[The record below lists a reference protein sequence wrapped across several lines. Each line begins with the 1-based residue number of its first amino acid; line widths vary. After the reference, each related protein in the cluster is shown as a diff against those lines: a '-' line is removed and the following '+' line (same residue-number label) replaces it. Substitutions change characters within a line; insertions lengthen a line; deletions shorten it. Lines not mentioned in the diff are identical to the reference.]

1 VKISSLLSSNQ
12 QPQNEKVNSFQSLM
26 IEYTNITDTL
36 KEQYGNF
43 KAYVISQID
52 NQQTQIKAF
61 KALQNGFI
69 KNLVGVF

>member
-1 VKISSLLSSNQ
+1 
-12 QPQNEKVNSFQSLM
+12 M

-52 NQQTQIKAF
+52 NQQTQIKAY
-61 KALQNGFI
+61 KALQSGFI